1 MRLSLQVCALMLAA
15 ITAQAQNNSSPASQ
29 QPKPI
34 VSFDVNAMDKSVD
47 PCNDFYQ
54 YACGNWI
61 KNNPIPP
68 DQPQWGR
75 FNELH
80 EHNML
85 VLRNILEKYSADSA
99 QRTSNE
105 QKIGDY
111 YRSCLDKA
119 GIDAKGIATLQPLL
133 DRIEALNDKAQLPA
147 LVGSLQKNGVR
158 ALFEF
163 GSEPDAK
170 DSRMEIAGTDQG
182 GLGLPDRDY
191 YLKTD
196 QKSVDL
202 RSQYVGHVTK
212 PTRRPC

>member
-1 MRLSLQVCALMLAA
+1 MQRLTLMACLLLLASRA
-15 ITAQAQNNSSPASQ
+15 AQAQTSTPGSSPAAG
-29 QPKPI
+29 QPKPL

-47 PCNDFYQ
+47 PCNDFYE

-61 KNNPIPP
+61 RNNPIPP

-111 YRSCLDKA
+111 YHSCLDEA
-119 GIDAKGIATLQPLL
+119 GINAKGIATLQ
-133 DRIEALNDKAQLPA
+133 
-147 LVGSLQKNGVR
+147 
-158 ALFEF
+158 
-163 GSEPDAK
+163 
-170 DSRMEIAGTDQG
+170 
-182 GLGLPDRDY
+182 
-191 YLKTD
+191 
-196 QKSVDL
+196 
-202 RSQYVGHVTK
+202 
-212 PTRRPC
+212 